1 MTNWSR
7 FSPSPRASWLT
18 GMALSGAAVALAVAM
33 NDGFQRTA
41 ARSWSG
47 FDVVL
52 TAFEWNAW
60 WLIPTFILASVAAFS
75 FPRVKKWFSA
85 SPSTDR
91 LLEVYRTRSFQRVR
105 EDARDHHVTLF
116 KHVRWNLWPFVWDG
130 RPRLLG
136 RPWGG
141 WLTAVSSAGPEGN
154 PAGQLFYAPNDAL
167 QASGVPGSSWAKRSF
182 IAVQNLPDLVRS
194 ISDETAAVY
203 ALNTR
208 VPQWRVRA
216 ERPSARSLCAFPVE
230 TNGVP
235 WGVLVFTSRERD
247 LDLTEI
253 KRCHRDVARVLGGL
267 LGEA

>member
-1 MTNWSR
+1 MTNWSG
-7 FSPSPRASWLT
+7 FSPPQRVVWLT
-18 GMALSGAAVALAVAM
+18 GSALSGAAVALAVAM
-33 NDGFQRTA
+33 NDGVQRTA
-41 ARSWSG
+41 AGAWSG
-47 FDVVL
+47 FGVAL
-52 TAFEWNAW
+52 AALESNAW
-60 WLIPTFILASVAAFS
+60 WLIPTFVLSSVTVFS
-75 FPRVKKWFSA
+75 VPRLKHWFSA
-85 SPSTDR
+85 SPSTD
-91 LLEVYRTRSFQRVR
+91 LLLDVYRTRSFQRVK

-116 KHVRWNLWPFVWDG
+116 KHVRWNVWPFAWDG

-141 WLTAVSSAGPEGN
+141 WLTAVSNAGPDES
-154 PAGQLFYAPNDAL
+154 PAGRTFYAPNDAL
-167 QASGVPGSSWAKRSF
+167 QAGGVPGSSWAKRSF
-182 IAVQNLPDLVRS
+182 IAVQNLPDLAGELR
-194 ISDETAAVY
+194 DEAVSAY

-247 LDLTEI
+247 LDLTAI
-253 KRCHRDVARVLGGL
+253 KRFHRDVARVLGGL